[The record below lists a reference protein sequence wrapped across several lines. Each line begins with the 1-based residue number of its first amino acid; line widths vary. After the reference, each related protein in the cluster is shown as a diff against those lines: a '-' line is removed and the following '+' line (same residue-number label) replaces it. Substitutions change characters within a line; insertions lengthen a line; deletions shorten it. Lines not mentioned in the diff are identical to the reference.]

1 MTLPGDY
8 FDGVY
13 AAGPDP
19 WGFTDRWYEERKRA
33 VTLAALPDRAL
44 LVNVARGKV
53 VDTEALLAELTSERP
68 TSSQPSS
75 VGCSQASADSSMT
88 AASAPVASS
97 TSTSSIVTLSSMSG
111 AAATIDS
118 PIGCDWV
125 VTARS

>member
-1 MTLPGDY
+1 MPKPTALAMPCCSASPSRMS
-8 FDGVY
+8 VV
-13 AAGPDP
+13 
-19 WGFTDRWYEERKRA
+19 TA
-33 VTLAALPDRAL
+33 VPCWRVATSVPAFSALAASTVL
-44 LVNVARGKV
+44 LTVSVTMSRSP
-53 VDTEALLAELTSERP
+53 ELTSERP